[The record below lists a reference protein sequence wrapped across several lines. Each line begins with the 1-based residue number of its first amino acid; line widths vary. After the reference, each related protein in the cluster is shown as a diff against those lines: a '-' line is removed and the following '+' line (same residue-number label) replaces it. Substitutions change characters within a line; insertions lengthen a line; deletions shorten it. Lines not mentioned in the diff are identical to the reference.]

1 MLECACTI
9 TVCVT
14 YKETILYYV
23 GDTESVQWTRNC
35 VKLTSP
41 TVAEC
46 KDLIHQLK
54 RQRRTTQRIELK
66 SISSDSLLTLLTN
79 VNECPVKSL
88 EIYYTRFDIDCA
100 NELAQVV
107 TYNKIIEELYLYSSP
122 LLPDTYRL
130 LTTALSSNNTL
141 KSLHLWYDNIITH
154 NDIHHIIST
163 NTTLEVLWINYCPNV
178 AKFGKQQIRNALV
191 YNKSLN
197 ILYINGNYLRDSK
210 LFLYYC

>member
-1 MLECACTI
+1 M
-9 TVCVT
+9 
-14 YKETILYYV
+14 LYYI
-23 GDTESVQWTRNC
+23 GETESVQWASDSVT
-35 VKLTSP
+35 LTSP

-46 KDLIHQLK
+46 KDVIRQLK
-54 RQRRTTQRIELK
+54 RRQHITWRIELK

-88 EIYYTRFDIDCA
+88 EIYYTRFDIDCV

-107 TYNKIIEELYLYSSP
+107 TYNKIMEKLYLYSSP
-122 LLPDTYRL
+122 LLLDTYRL

-163 NTTLEVLWINYCPNV
+163 NTTLEVLWLNCCPNV
-178 AKFGKQQIRNALV
+178 AKFGKQQIQNALV
-191 YNKSLN
+191 YNKSLS
-197 ILYINGNYLRDSK
+197 ILYINGSYLRDSY
-210 LFLYYC
+210 LFLYYY